1 MTAKAKQQG
10 GGRDNGFTR
19 VVGVRLDLQAFD
31 EVQVA
36 IIRFKAE
43 EEIPTLTSF
52 MRKAVDLYLA
62 DIRADHNGGEA
73 LG

>member
-1 MTAKAKQQG
+1 MRAKQAG
-10 GGRDNGFTR
+10 GARDNGLTR

-52 MRKAVDLYLA
+52 LRKAVDLYLE
-62 DIRADHNGGEA
+62 DIRTDHNDGKA
-73 LG
+73 LA